1 MQSGRSSYRCCLRRA
16 ARQAAA
22 DDPRR
27 IGHDGQ
33 GEIGDDGI
41 VGSWSGRRL
50 GITAPTR
57 SRLLRFSARH
67 TPAHRE
73 FSNTLS
79 NYWAVDVLQ
88 ACGAR
93 VHLAHP
99 LGVKGFRY
107 RRVKN
112 DVRDAPCRRPEP
124 ISDLPR

>member
-1 MQSGRSSYRCCLRRA
+1 M
-16 ARQAAA
+16 
-22 DDPRR
+22 
-27 IGHDGQ
+27 
-33 GEIGDDGI
+33 
-41 VGSWSGRRL
+41 
-50 GITAPTR
+50 
-57 SRLLRFSARH
+57 SARPRGAGTTGKARSAMMALWAPGLGGDLVSPTQPGADFFGSPRGTH
-67 TPAHRE
+67 AHRE

>member
-1 MQSGRSSYRCCLRRA
+1 
-16 ARQAAA
+16 
-22 DDPRR
+22 
-27 IGHDGQ
+27 
-33 GEIGDDGI
+33 
-41 VGSWSGRRL
+41 
-50 GITAPTR
+50 
-57 SRLLRFSARH
+57 
-67 TPAHRE
+67 
-73 FSNTLS
+73 
-79 NYWAVDVLQ
+79 VLQ